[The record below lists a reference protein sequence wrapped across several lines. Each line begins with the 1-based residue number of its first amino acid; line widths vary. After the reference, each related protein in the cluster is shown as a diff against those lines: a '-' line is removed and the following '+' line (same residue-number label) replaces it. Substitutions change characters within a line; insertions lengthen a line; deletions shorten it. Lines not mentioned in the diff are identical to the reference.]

1 MSGAAQESGIAEGGA
16 SAVDRSTAA
25 AVLAEIATLLELQ
38 GANRFKVRAYAG
50 AARALERAAGS
61 LHALIATRAL
71 GEIEGI
77 GPATRSVIEELA
89 ATGASAY
96 HEELQTRT
104 PLGLLELLRVPGLGA
119 AKVRTLQDELGID
132 TLDALETAAREGK
145 LLRLKGFGPRVQA
158 AVLDGIG
165 FVRGSSGRRL
175 LSAGDRAARRFA
187 TTLADLDGVR
197 DVRVVGT
204 LRRREE
210 VHREAVLLAS
220 AEPEASEEVVG
231 AFMALPA
238 LLAAERVSPLE
249 ARGSLADGFGVRL
262 RVVEPAD
269 FAIALVEETGTRE
282 HVEAFAGRATLAG
295 LELRGGRLL
304 DGSGEAVAVED
315 ETGAYAAVG
324 LAWVPPELREG
335 MGETDLA
342 ASRSLPRLLEA
353 GDVRGCLHNHT
364 TWSDGSASVAEM
376 AEAALARGWRWLG
389 IADHSAAAAYA
400 GGLDGEALAEQRE
413 EVDDWNATRGEEL
426 WLFHGVEADILPD
439 GRLDLAD
446 EAGVLASLDYVVAS
460 VHSSFGLDER
470 AQTERV
476 LAALAHPAVTI
487 LGHATGRRLL
497 QREGYRIDLEAI
509 MRFAAENGI
518 AIEIN
523 ASPRRLD
530 LPWRWWHRARVLG
543 VEAVIDPDAHATVE
557 LDYVRFGVDVARKGR
572 LDPDAVWNTLE
583 VEEVR
588 ARLGRRRAEV
598 DDA

>member
-1 MSGAAQESGIAEGGA
+1 LNGGA
-16 SAVDRSTAA
+16 RRTGVAGDGGSAVDRSTAA
-25 AVLAEIATLLELQ
+25 TVLAEIATLLELQ

-61 LHALIATRAL
+61 LHGLIATGTL
-71 GEIEGI
+71 GDIEGI

-132 TLDALETAAREGK
+132 TLDALETAAREGR

-165 FVRGSSGRRL
+165 FVRASSGRRL

-210 VHREAVLLAS
+210 VHREAALLAS
-220 AEPEASEEVVG
+220 AEPEAREGVLE
-231 AFMALPA
+231 AFVALPA
-238 LLAAERVSPLE
+238 LLAAERDAPSV
-249 ARGSLADGFGVRL
+249 ARGYLADGFGVRL
-262 RVVEPAD
+262 RVVDPAD
-269 FAIALVEETGTRE
+269 FALALVEETGTRE

-304 DGSGEAVAVED
+304 DGEGEPVAVED
-315 ETGAYAAVG
+315 EAGAYAAVG

-342 ASRSLPRLLEA
+342 ASGSLPRLLDA
-353 GDVRGCLHNHT
+353 DDVMGCLHNHT
-364 TWSDGSASVAEM
+364 TWSDGSASVAAM

-413 EVDDWNATRGEEL
+413 EIDDWNATRGEEL

-439 GRLDLAD
+439 GGLDLAD
-446 EAGVLASLDYVVAS
+446 EEGVLASLDYVVAS

-476 LAALAHPAVTI
+476 LAAIAHPAVTI

-509 MRFAAENGI
+509 MRFAAESGI

-543 VEAVIDPDAHATVE
+543 VETVIDPDAHATVE

-572 LDPDAVWNTLE
+572 LDPDAVWNTLGLE
-583 VEEVR
+583 QMR
-588 ARLGRRRAEV
+588 ARLKRHREA